1 MSKTIFST
9 VVILLISISSSFAQE
24 SDAIQKKFQDTEQLR
39 VLQQKQPTAIVPSNQ
54 ESEQVKE
61 QPKNQKNDPAIPS
74 TAHDNTTKGQTP
86 SQDNNTKGQ
95 TP

>member
-54 ESEQVKE
+54 ETEQVKE
-61 QPKNQKNDPAIPS
+61 QPKNQKNEPANPS
-74 TAHDNTTKGQTP
+74 TSHDNTTKGQTP
-86 SQDNNTKGQ
+86 PQDNNTKGQ